1 MDQDDKIR
9 INKLRRKA
17 ARQGYKLHKTRRI
30 DPDAADYGT
39 YRLVPAKGKP
49 RDFKSIDAVE
59 KFLSR

>member
-17 ARQGYKLHKTRRI
+17 ARQGYTLHKTRRI
-30 DPDAADYGT
+30 DPDADDYGT
-39 YRLVPAKGKP
+39 YRLIPAKGRP

-59 KFLSR
+59 HFLTR